1 VVLWV
6 RKSQSKWIDS
16 SSKGLDRGEVI
27 RADSCKLWMSKEKV
41 NLFVIF
47 FLPFTPRIHTSKVI
61 SEFFLSPEVWDS
73 RFVSVELPECEF
85 ILFSSV

>member
-1 VVLWV
+1 MGQEDP
-6 RKSQSKWIDS
+6 SNGIDS

-27 RADSCKLWMSKEKV
+27 RADSCKLWMIKEKV
-41 NLFVIF
+41 NLFDIF
-47 FLPFTPRIHTSKVI
+47 FLPFTPRIHTSKLI

-73 RFVSVELPECEF
+73 RFVSVELRECEF